1 MKHRGWMW
9 MSANVSDIRHD
20 WCFWRSFF
28 STTFSNHFC
37 RGRST
42 PRIGE
47 FYNPFFTWHI
57 LGDRLIPKTPLWFDR
72 GILHVAMNEKM
83 EEIGM
88 EIEKLMKNASDL
100 EESMISMKKDI
111 AALQNNANQRRRRP
125 IKVAWIHLSHNVTW
139 QQMGCNPMKACTFSP
154 GDLSIAMFN
163 KESSFLVPC
172 VTWGW
177 WEYSL

>member
-1 MKHRGWMW
+1 MDVDVGKC
-9 MSANVSDIRHD
+9 IRHPSRLV
-20 WCFWRSFF
+20 FLEKFF

-37 RGRST
+37 RGSINSSYWGILQ
-42 PRIGE
+42 PI
-47 FYNPFFTWHI
+47 FYLAH
-57 LGDRLIPKTPLWFDR
+57 LGDRLIPKTPVWFDR